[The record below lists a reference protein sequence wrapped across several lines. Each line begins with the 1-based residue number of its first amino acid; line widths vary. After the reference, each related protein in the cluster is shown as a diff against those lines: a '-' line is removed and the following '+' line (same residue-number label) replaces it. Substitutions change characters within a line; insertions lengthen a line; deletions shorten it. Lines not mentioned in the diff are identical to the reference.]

1 MFSIQ
6 GEVISDQFYPL
17 KFIWFWVS
25 LRRYG
30 KKTVCF
36 GNFALE
42 GGGSPIPKSKCQNSD
57 KILTFFVKTKNDP
70 YGLKC
75 KINPKI
81 FFRLRGFQKGG
92 GPPFGKNSQKIPFF
106 FFEDPPYL
114 VGEVVPVLWKKSL
127 HIDHLCSLTLLSL
140 HLVANTLVLIT
151 RIANQWRTSIL
162 GKTSPIFSSSVLA
175 NSSLMVRKTA
185 TTATPS
191 ACLLASWKLTM
202 Q

>member
-6 GEVISDQFYPL
+6 GYVISDQFYPL

-25 LRRYG
+25 FRRYG

-81 FFRLRGFQKGG
+81 FFRLRGSQKGG
-92 GPPFGKNSQKIPFF
+92 VEGGVRHLGKIPKKFSFF
-106 FFEDPPYL
+106 CWFSHFRAILSSPGAYPGSRGPNWL
-114 VGEVVPVLWKKSL
+114 FLWLKKDQNGRLAPGWKS
-127 HIDHLCSLTLLSL
+127 HLEM
-140 HLVANTLVLIT
+140 V
-151 RIANQWRTSIL
+151 QWATSHQHH
-162 GKTSPIFSSSVLA
+162 
-175 NSSLMVRKTA
+175 
-185 TTATPS
+185 
-191 ACLLASWKLTM
+191 CLRP
-202 Q
+202 

>member
-30 KKTVCF
+30 KKRPVF
-36 GNFALE
+36 WEFDPWG

-81 FFRLRGFQKGG
+81 FFRLRGSQKGGG
-92 GPPFGKNSQKIPFF
+92 GPPFGKNSQKISFF
-106 FFEDPPYL
+106 LDCTPNVRSL
-114 VGEVVPVLWKKSL
+114 ALSNQMLWLKIDFWIFWAHFPISTDQIKTLWRDRSNMKSK
-127 HIDHLCSLTLLSL
+127 I
-140 HLVANTLVLIT
+140 
-151 RIANQWRTSIL
+151 
-162 GKTSPIFSSSVLA
+162 
-175 NSSLMVRKTA
+175 
-185 TTATPS
+185 
-191 ACLLASWKLTM
+191 
-202 Q
+202 